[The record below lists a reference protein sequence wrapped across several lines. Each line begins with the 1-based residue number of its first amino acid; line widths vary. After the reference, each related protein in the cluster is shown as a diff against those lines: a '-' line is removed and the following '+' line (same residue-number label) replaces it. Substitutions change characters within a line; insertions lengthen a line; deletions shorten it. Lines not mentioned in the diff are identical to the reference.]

1 MPKITI
7 SNQGQ
12 KVVSFK
18 INNDNNQTVLTIL
31 QENDISWKHACGGK
45 GKCTS
50 CRCTILEGTN
60 NLAERTQ
67 TENAFLEAGRIQ
79 STERMACQAIALGDV
94 VVEVPEK
101 CKLPDVNYT
110 N

>member
-12 KVVSFK
+12 KVVAFK
-18 INNDNNQTVLTIL
+18 INNDKKSVLTIL
-31 QENDISWKHACGGK
+31 QENNIYWMHACGGK
-45 GKCTS
+45 GRCTS
-50 CRCTILEGTN
+50 CRCTILDGAD
-60 NLAERTQ
+60 NLANRTEI
-67 TENAFLEAGRIQ
+67 ENTFLEAGRIQ
-79 STERMACQAIALGDV
+79 FNERMACQAIALGDV

-101 CKLPDVNYT
+101 CKLPGVNYT